1 MNIKGI
7 IGNISKMVGMG
18 KAKTVATT
26 TTGQIVDMPMGGA
39 EYAQMVQ
46 NNSRLAVITDCRTMY
61 NERGQV
67 FSIIQTISAYLTKG
81 GYTIVVKPKEEKLTA
96 EEQKA
101 QDILNQVNERL
112 RLERTLQGW
121 MIPLVRD
128 GVLPIEIEV
137 AGNQIIRATKLA
149 AELTHQR
156 IDKNGRSYELGG
168 EVAADNAYY
177 HGSKYGGQETCKFA
191 DWQIMWIE
199 WNSIQCEGGSPQFSS
214 VRRLYKRIENAEIN
228 QGVLRTTKSG
238 YRLHHKIGTS
248 DNPGKPEDVQEY
260 KKMNRAV
267 ITNQLAPIK
276 DFFSNGLVDIKE
288 ISGDTK
294 PINMED
300 IKYQQSQLF
309 GAGGVPL
316 AIIPGQESSI
326 IRDSSNESIK
336 GFISWIQTCNKM
348 IGAELKQSIFDLEL
362 LLNGINPE
370 SIDYNIIWGVKIE
383 DNKLVEKAEIR
394 AAKKDGLISIETA
407 MREYGIKD
415 TDIEIERIKKDMAN
429 FPTVPVAQ
437 TMGYSVGDNPLGLVG
452 SLKVGQGLRE
462 SRRLEHESRLQYIT
476 ALNEILTKAK
486 K

>member
-1 MNIKGI
+1 
-7 IGNISKMVGMG
+7 
-18 KAKTVATT
+18 
-26 TTGQIVDMPMGGA
+26 
-39 EYAQMVQ
+39 
-46 NNSRLAVITDCRTMY
+46 
-61 NERGQV
+61 
-67 FSIIQTISAYLTKG
+67 
-81 GYTIVVKPKEEKLTA
+81 
-96 EEQKA
+96 
-101 QDILNQVNERL
+101 
-112 RLERTLQGW
+112 
-121 MIPLVRD
+121 
-128 GVLPIEIEV
+128 
-137 AGNQIIRATKLA
+137 
-149 AELTHQR
+149 
-156 IDKNGRSYELGG
+156 
-168 EVAADNAYY
+168 
-177 HGSKYGGQETCKFA
+177 
-191 DWQIMWIE
+191 
-199 WNSIQCEGGSPQFSS
+199 
-214 VRRLYKRIENAEIN
+214 
-228 QGVLRTTKSG
+228 
-238 YRLHHKIGTS
+238 
-248 DNPGKPEDVQEY
+248 
-260 KKMNRAV
+260 MNRAV